1 MDESL
6 KKSDAVQQAKKSL
19 ETRQQQDCNVVE
31 QLRVIVADKETKI
44 KSLELEVRRLQ
55 TLPVCRCLTSVG
67 PLIVCLP
74 LIYRFT
80 GV

>member
-6 KKSDAVQQAKKSL
+6 KKSDAAQQAKKSL
-19 ETRQQQDCNVVE
+19 ETKQQQDCNVVE

-55 TLPVCRCLTSVG
+55 TLAVCT
-67 PLIVCLP
+67 VCLKKHP
-74 LIYRFT
+74 
-80 GV
+80 